1 MTHSYPRYLFSS
13 FIKIKTSDV
22 KNAGWYSTFLLL
34 LQCQPY
40 VKNELDFNL
49 AHTAQIE
56 LLGKYYFSALC
67 PFRISFVR
75 FRFLLMFRMFGAIR
89 S

>member
-1 MTHSYPRYLFSS
+1 MVFHLFPPS
-13 FIKIKTSDV
+13 I
-22 KNAGWYSTFLLL
+22 L
-34 LQCQPY
+34 PY

-56 LLGKYYFSALC
+56 LLGKYYFSTSC
-67 PFRISFVR
+67 PFHISFVR
-75 FRFLLMFRMFGAIR
+75 FRSPLTFRVFGAIG